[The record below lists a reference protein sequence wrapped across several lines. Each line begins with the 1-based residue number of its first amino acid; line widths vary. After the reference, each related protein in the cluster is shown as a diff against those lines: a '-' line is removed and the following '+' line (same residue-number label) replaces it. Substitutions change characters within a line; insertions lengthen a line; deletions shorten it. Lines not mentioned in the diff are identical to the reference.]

1 MNEYSTTLT
10 LHRTPEEVYA
20 AVVDVRIWW
29 TGDIVGPTDVVG
41 EEFTY
46 SYEEKHRSTHRVTE
60 LDPGRRVV
68 WLTTEAH
75 LSFASDPTEWKG
87 TTVVF
92 DIIPVDDGTQLR
104 FTHVGLVPA
113 FECYTDCSSAWSYF
127 INGSLRQRIERS

>member
-1 MNEYSTTLT
+1 MNDYSTTRT

-20 AVVDVRIWW
+20 AVVDVRSWW
-29 TGDIVGPTDVVG
+29 TGDIDGPTDVVG

-46 SYEEKHRSTHRVTE
+46 THEDKHRSTHRVTE
-60 LDPGRRVV
+60 LDPARRVV

-75 LSFASDPTEWKG
+75 LPFASDPTEWNG

-92 DIIPVDDGTQLR
+92 DISEVDDGTQLR

-113 FECYTDCSSAWSYF
+113 FECFTDCSSAWSYF

>member
-1 MNEYSTTLT
+1 MNDYSTTLT

-20 AVVDVRIWW
+20 AVVDVRSWW
-29 TGDIVGPTDVVG
+29 TGDIAGPTDVVG

-46 SYEEKHRSTHRVTE
+46 TYEDKHRSTHRVTE

-75 LSFASDPTEWKG
+75 LPFASDPAEWNG

-92 DIIPVDDGTQLR
+92 DISEVDDGTQLR

-113 FECYTDCSSAWSYF
+113 FECFTDCSSAWSYF